1 MRLRS
6 LMWVS
11 ALVPLG
17 WPLACPWTVASGAS
31 APSRD
36 AKVGEARSGDAPTW
50 GNTSSAVAREAV
62 AKGLALPL
70 SAVLPTVFKT
80 VAGQVLEVDLRQVRN
95 GEWQYEFLVL
105 TRDRRY
111 EVVVVD
117 GLRNE
122 VVQVRGR

>member
-1 MRLRS
+1 
-6 LMWVS
+6 
-11 ALVPLG
+11 
-17 WPLACPWTVASGAS
+17 
-31 APSRD
+31 
-36 AKVGEARSGDAPTW
+36 
-50 GNTSSAVAREAV
+50 
-62 AKGLALPL
+62 LALPL

-105 TRDRRY
+105 TQDRRY